1 MKRFIQPARA
11 AIVTALMAGVA
22 VPAYAQ
28 LSEAI
33 RVGEQATRKAE
44 QTQERINQL
53 DDQRN
58 EMVREFRTLLQQK
71 DAANLYAMQQE
82 RVVAS
87 QGAEL
92 ESLVEQLDR
101 VEEIKAQMVP
111 MMQDMLSALEAFRAA
126 DLPFKDTNE
135 QGEDVRSM
143 RYEQIFGNPDADI
156 LGVLDRA
163 DVSPAEQYRLI
174 IEAFQKEMEY
184 GRTIDTYI
192 DEITTADGAIKTVE
206 IFRYGRV
213 ALTYVT
219 NDRQEVG
226 RYNRDTGQW
235 EKLPSS
241 YKSDILT
248 GIRIA
253 KKVAT
258 PTVLSAPVSKLA
270 VQSQ

>member
-53 DDQRN
+53 DDERN
-58 EMVREFRTLLQQK
+58 EMVREFRTLLQQR

-92 ESLVEQLDR
+92 ESLAEQLDR
-101 VEEIKAQMVP
+101 VEESKAQMVP
-111 MMQDMLSALEAFRAA
+111 MLQDMLAALKTFRAA
-126 DLPFKDTNE
+126 DLPFKDTDE
-135 QGEDVRSM
+135 QGNDLRAA
-143 RYEQIFGNPDADI
+143 RYEQ
-156 LGVLDRA
+156 LDGLLDSA
-163 DVSPAEQYRLI
+163 GVSPAEQYRLI
-174 IEAFQKEMEY
+174 IQAFQKEMEY

-192 DEITTADGAIKTVE
+192 DDIETADGQVKTVE

-219 NDRQEVG
+219 DDRKEVG

-235 EKLPSS
+235 ETLPSS
-241 YKSDILT
+241 YKGDILT

-253 KKVAT
+253 NKVAT
-258 PTVLSAPVSKLA
+258 PTVLSAPVTKLA